1 MVEYKYTAEHQ
12 TTGKRVTNIA
22 KADSVSDL
30 VSQLRTDG
38 LLPLTVNKVAAASN
52 QAKSLKIFL
61 TRRRVTGKEL
71 AVFTRQL
78 GVTLASGLLLTEAL
92 DAIGED
98 LENEFFQDVISK
110 IRASIQGGSDL
121 STALAKFPK
130 VFPVTYTAI
139 IKSGEA
145 TGEMHKTIAGLAKY
159 LEDTERLK
167 EKVKS
172 AVRYP
177 LFVMGFAILVVTVMV
192 LVLIPKFA
200 AMFESAGAKLPFLTR
215 VIINISNFSIHF
227 APFLIV
233 GCILGWIAFVYCLR
247 FEKFRYTVDALKL
260 RIPILGKHVIHKALV
275 SRFCRTFGFLIA
287 GGVSVSN
294 SLDITSQVVD
304 HRLMGDAIA
313 QIRERVVGGSTISG
327 EMRKQK
333 IFPRLAS
340 KMVAVGERSGR
351 LSEMFERTA
360 GYYEDELESTLQNL
374 TTMLEPVLIIFV
386 GAIVLIVVLALY
398 LPIFH
403 LASAIR

>member
-1 MVEYKYTAEHQ
+1 MEYKYTAEDQ
-12 TTGKRVTNIA
+12 STGKRVTSIA
-22 KADSVSDL
+22 KADSISSL
-30 VSQLRTDG
+30 VSELRGEG
-38 LLPLTVNKVAAASN
+38 LLPLTVNKINPANS
-52 QAKSLKIFL
+52 QIKSLNAFF

-71 AVFTRQL
+71 AMFTRQL

-98 LENEFFQDVISK
+98 LENPFFQDTIQK
-110 IRASIQGGSDL
+110 IRTSIQSGSDL

-200 AMFESAGAKLPFLTR
+200 GMFESVGAKLPLLTR
-215 VIINISNFSIHF
+215 IIINISNFSLHF

-233 GCILGWIAFVYCLR
+233 GCVLAWIAFVYCLR
-247 FEKFRYTVDALKL
+247 FEKFRYAVDAIKLK
-260 RIPILGKHVIHKALV
+260 IPILGKHVIHKALV

-287 GGVSVSN
+287 GGVSVAT
-294 SLDITSQVVD
+294 SLEITSKVVD
-304 HRLMGDAIA
+304 HRLMSQASNE
-313 QIRERVVGGSTISG
+313 IRERVVGGSSIAG

-351 LSEMFERTA
+351 LSEMFDRTA
-360 GYYEDELESTLQNL
+360 GYYEEELETTLQNL
-374 TTMLEPVLIIFV
+374 TTMLEPILIIFV
-386 GAIVLIVVLALY
+386 GGIVLVVVLALY

-403 LASAIR
+403 LANAIR

>member
-1 MVEYKYTAEHQ
+1 MEYKYTAEDQ
-12 TTGKRVTNIA
+12 STGKRVTSIA
-22 KADSVSDL
+22 KADSISSL
-30 VSQLRTDG
+30 VSELRGEG
-38 LLPLTVNKVAAASN
+38 LLPLTVNKINPANS
-52 QAKSLKIFL
+52 QIKSLNAFF

-71 AVFTRQL
+71 AMFTRQL

-98 LENEFFQDVISK
+98 LENPFFQDTIQK
-110 IRASIQGGSDL
+110 IRTSIQSGSDL
-121 STALAKFPK
+121 SSALMKFPK

-200 AMFESAGAKLPFLTR
+200 GMFESVGAKLPLLTR
-215 VIINISNFSIHF
+215 IIINISNFSLHF

-233 GCILGWIAFVYCLR
+233 GCVLAWIAFVYCLR
-247 FEKFRYTVDALKL
+247 FEKFRYAVDAIKLK
-260 RIPILGKHVIHKALV
+260 IPILGKHVIHKALV

-287 GGVSVSN
+287 GGVSVAT
-294 SLDITSQVVD
+294 SLEITSKVVD
-304 HRLMGDAIA
+304 HRLMSQASNE
-313 QIRERVVGGSTISG
+313 IRERVVGGSSIAG

-351 LSEMFERTA
+351 LSEMFDRTA
-360 GYYEDELESTLQNL
+360 GYYEEELETTLQNL
-374 TTMLEPVLIIFV
+374 TTMLEPILIIFV
-386 GAIVLIVVLALY
+386 GGIVLVVVLALY

-403 LASAIR
+403 LANAIR